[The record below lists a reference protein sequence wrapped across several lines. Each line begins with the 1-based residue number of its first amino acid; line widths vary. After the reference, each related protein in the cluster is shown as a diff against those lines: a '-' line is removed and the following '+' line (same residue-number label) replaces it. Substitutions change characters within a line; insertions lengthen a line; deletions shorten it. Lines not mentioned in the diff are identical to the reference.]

1 MHLPAGARTAAP
13 LSPKLT
19 AAILDDL
26 QVVVIQADA
35 DLRIV
40 AHGPGLPAYL
50 EQGRANWLGQCLTD
64 PFPELLGSEQDL
76 AEVASGRVTRFDLP
90 MINRADRD
98 GEGRRYLSLAVLPHP
113 DTEGHLICVVQDVT
127 AEGRLRQQVTQQL
140 NEVRL
145 LRSQLEAANQE
156 LVRLNDEKSAFLR
169 MAAHDLLTPLTVI
182 RGYVEMVMSS
192 TAATCDEE
200 WTASVH
206 RTGDVVLRR
215 SRQMTDLINNLLDVE
230 KIEAG
235 TVGLNLGPVDLA
247 ALIDEVGRCFV
258 PQAKQKG
265 VALAW
270 QVSPA
275 CPQLMADRGLLAQAL
290 NNLVSNALKFTP
302 SGGRVDI
309 DACAQDG
316 EIVVDVSDTGPG
328 LSEQDQARLFQRF
341 FRTDWARQQRF
352 PGTGLGLS
360 IVKAIVE
367 QHKGQVYCRSQLGQG
382 TTFGFTLPVQER

>member
-1 MHLPAGARTAAP
+1 MDLPAGARAAAP
-13 LSPKLT
+13 LSPQL
-19 AAILDDL
+19 AGAILDDL
-26 QVVVIQADA
+26 QVGVIHLDA
-35 DLRIV
+35 ELRIV

-50 EQGRANWLGQCLTD
+50 QQDRASWLGQPLTD

-76 AEVASGRVTRFDLP
+76 AEVASGHVSRFDLP

-98 GEGRRYLSLAVLPHP
+98 GGGRRYLSLAVLPHP
-113 DTEGHLICVVQDVT
+113 DTGGHLLCLVQDVT

-145 LRSQLEAANQE
+145 LRSELEAANQE

-169 MAAHDLLTPLTVI
+169 MAAHDLLTPLAVI
-182 RGYVEMVMSS
+182 RGYVEMVMSP
-192 TAATCDEE
+192 TAATSDEE

-215 SRQMTDLINNLLDVE
+215 SRQMTDLINNLLDIE

-235 TVGLNLGPVDLA
+235 SVGLNLGPVDLA
-247 ALIDEVGRCFV
+247 AFIDEVGWCFV

-265 VALAW
+265 VELAW

-275 CPQLMADRGLLAQAL
+275 CPQIMADRGLLAQAL

-309 DACAQDG
+309 GVRLQDG

-328 LSEQDQARLFQRF
+328 LSEEDQAHLFHRF
-341 FRTDWARQQRF
+341 FRTDWARQQGF

-367 QHKGQVYCRSQLGQG
+367 QHRGRVYCRSQLGQG
-382 TTFGFTLPVQER
+382 TTFGFTLPIEGS